1 MQINTTFGW
10 MRKAKQP
17 FQLNLVNYVQ
27 NSRVDV
33 ELKKL
38 LPIEATW
45 RVRQPSLATLTHSL
59 CAGTERAHRSAREG
73 LSHR

>member
-17 FQLNLVNYVQ
+17 FQLNIVNYVQ
-27 NSRVDV
+27 NSRVDI

-45 RVRQPSLATLTHSL
+45 RVR
-59 CAGTERAHRSAREG
+59 
-73 LSHR
+73 